1 MVLALTILF
10 ASPSLPILSWTL
22 GSDEMYIFTLPDTQ
36 QDGLERKPHFY
47 SPFFLCVHNVPG
59 RLISSD
65 PCLIDPN
72 STLRRR
78 LQLTATTT
86 NDTSTVDTPTRSPPS
101 HLYLIL
107 FPPLISLLPNSLALT
122 NSATPE
128 SYVVRRLPTEMKHKN
143 AKAWDWVDTRCR
155 ATSGLST
162 QRLPGP

>member
-1 MVLALTILF
+1 MVLALTIPF
-10 ASPSLPILSWTL
+10 ASPSLPILPWTL

-162 QRLPGP
+162 HRLPGP